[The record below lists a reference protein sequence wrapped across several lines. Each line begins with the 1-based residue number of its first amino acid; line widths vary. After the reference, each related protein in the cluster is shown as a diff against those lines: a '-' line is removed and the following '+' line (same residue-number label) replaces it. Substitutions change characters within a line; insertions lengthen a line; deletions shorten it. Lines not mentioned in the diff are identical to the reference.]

1 MKISDQLQYQE
12 FLPSP
17 AMTQYLAGHWK
28 FVVPANWDGP
38 LEHIAPPDGC
48 VSLCKKTPSNVRNV
62 RRGTWSP
69 TTPSIWFYCV
79 MCLLSEEY
87 SSHSSIYPGFDQPY
101 RSNNSFNFASKLGPR
116 KSVAMILPC
125 GSIRKVLG
133 MPDTSYI

>member
-48 VSLCKKTPSNVRNV
+48 VSLCKKNPFER
-62 RRGTWSP
+62 P
-69 TTPSIWFYCV
+69 K
-79 MCLLSEEY
+79 
-87 SSHSSIYPGFDQPY
+87 
-101 RSNNSFNFASKLGPR
+101 RSKGHLESYFASF
-116 KSVAMILPC
+116 M
-125 GSIRKVLG
+125 VLL
-133 MPDTSYI
+133 IE